1 MDRKRTS
8 SIVQAKTA
16 VDIPMIGS
24 LNASTFGGWLAYA
37 RQIEEAGADALELN
51 IYSIP
56 SDPDIRGEDIEANY
70 LSILAAIKAEVK
82 IPVAVKLSPFFTNFA
97 VRARGRPQR
106 R

>member
-1 MDRKRTS
+1 M
-8 SIVQAKTA
+8 
-16 VDIPMIGS
+16 M
-24 LNASTFGGWLAYA
+24 LGG
-37 RQIEEAGADALELN
+37 
-51 IYSIP
+51 
-56 SDPDIRGEDIEANY
+56 GEDIEANY